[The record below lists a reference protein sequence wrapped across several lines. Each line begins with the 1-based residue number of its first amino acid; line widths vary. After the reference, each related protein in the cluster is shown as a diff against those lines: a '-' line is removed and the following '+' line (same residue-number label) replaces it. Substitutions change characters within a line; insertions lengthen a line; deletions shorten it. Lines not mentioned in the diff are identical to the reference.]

1 MFYVYRYING
11 HETVYV
17 GITNNMQRRVS
28 QHKADKLAGL
38 SEIEFFAVQT
48 RTDAE
53 ILETYLINQYK
64 PVLNISKKEK
74 GEVSFLADFQPPWEK
89 YCSKVSDAKPF
100 FINQPVKIIYQTVNK
115 KVSGKKK
122 NSRKRISRITTDK
135 WLNEIKEYFEHEIDS
150 ETKVIDILT
159 HMMFDEDPTRAL
171 NDGVSKSDLSCGISL
186 HNKRKKALTDSEHF
200 FLHEA
205 IWLLITD
212 PDRFNEV
219 AEMYMARGERA
230 KKQIEEFE
238 QQLQE
243 VQNANHKRRN
253 TIGA

>member
-1 MFYVYRYING
+1 MFYVYRYVNG

-48 RTDAE
+48 RADAE

-89 YCSKVSDAKPF
+89 YCGKVSDTKPF
-100 FINQPVKIIYQTVNK
+100 FINQPVNVIYQTIVNK
-115 KVSGKKK
+115 KVSGVT
-122 NSRKRISRITTDK
+122 SDTL
-135 WLNEIKEYFEHEIDS
+135 LNEIKEYFEHEIDG

-159 HMMFDEDPTRAL
+159 HMMFDEDPSRAL

-186 HNKRKKALTDSEHF
+186 HNKRKKALTDAEHF
-200 FLHEA
+200 FLYEA

-212 PDRFNEV
+212 HDRYSEV
-219 AEMYMARGERA
+219 AEMYIARGERA